1 MRAEDFALSVGDMH
15 GASHERAVG
24 GVLRARGAAAGHGR
38 RSAHRR
44 EMRAWML
51 PALERLA
58 AYAAAP
64 EGDRDEIVARAG
76 VEAVALRDRVEGI
89 MRFDEELACRLH
101 DTALQLL
108 EYVATDGFGQELER
122 EQLAELLGRT
132 AAEVR
137 AALEGRRA
145 DIEDLDRALGV
156 VAQEARALG
165 LPEVE
170 LSCPAGRTLRID
182 QLEAIVDAV
191 REALTNVRKHA
202 RAERVTVS
210 VEDAAGELRV
220 RVTDDGVG
228 ADPAALAGASGI
240 GLVSS
245 IRGRLGRHGGR
256 ALVQTAP
263 GAGTTVIMAMP
274 VRDVS

>member
-1 MRAEDFALSVGDMH
+1 MRAKDFALSVGDAR
-15 GASHERAVG
+15 GATHEQRAAG
-24 GVLRARGAAAGHGR
+24 GLRRARGAATGHGR
-38 RSAHRR
+38 RSAQRR
-44 EMRAWML
+44 EMFAWTL

-58 AYAAAP
+58 ADAAAP
-64 EGDRDEIVARAG
+64 AGDRTDIVSRAG

-89 MRFDEELACRLH
+89 TRVDEELACRLH

-108 EYVATDGFGQELER
+108 EYVATDGFGQELTR
-122 EQLAELLGRT
+122 PQLAELLGRT
-132 AAEVR
+132 ATEVR

-145 DIEDLDRALGV
+145 DIEDLDRALNA

-165 LPEVE
+165 LPRVE
-170 LSCPAGRTLRID
+170 LDCPAGRTLRID
-182 QLEAIVDAV
+182 QLEVIVDAV

-202 RAERVTVS
+202 RAERVSVS
-210 VEDAAGELRV
+210 VEDAGGELRV

-228 ADPAALAGASGI
+228 ADPERLASATGI

-245 IRGRLGRHGGR
+245 IAGRLGRHGGR

-263 GAGTTVIMAMP
+263 GAGTSVIMAMP
-274 VRDVS
+274 IREV